1 MYLELD
7 EEFVVKTLD
16 PNNLGLCQKVVRKN
30 KDTKEDYEDLKV
42 IGYYG
47 TLEVALKGYLK
58 YKIRFSEVDTADR
71 LIELIEN
78 VNKTISA
85 LPEAIKKL
93 KAI

>member
-7 EEFVVKTLD
+7 EEFVIKTLD
-16 PNNLGLCQKVVRKN
+16 PNNLGLCQKIVKKN
-30 KDTKEDYEDLKV
+30 KETNEEYDDLKI

-71 LIELIEN
+71 LMELIEN

-93 KAI
+93 KEI

>member
-7 EEFVVKTLD
+7 EEFVIQTFD
-16 PNNLGLCQKVVRKN
+16 ANNLTLCQKVVRTK
-30 KDTKEDYEDLKV
+30 KDTKEKYDDLKV

-47 TLEVALKGYLK
+47 TLEVALRGYLK

-71 LIELIEN
+71 LMELIEN

-93 KAI
+93 KEI